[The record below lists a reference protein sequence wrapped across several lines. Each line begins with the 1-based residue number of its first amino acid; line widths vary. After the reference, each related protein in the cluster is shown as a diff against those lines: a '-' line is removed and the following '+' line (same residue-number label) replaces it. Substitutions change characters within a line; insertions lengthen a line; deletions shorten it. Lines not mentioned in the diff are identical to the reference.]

1 MQARIEELERRPMRV
16 HVLVAADPWHEPY
29 IALFPPG
36 GHMPAQCLDAPG
48 LRADLA
54 ALNAAARRL
63 YQVVLDATVPAEALM
78 TTDLPAVSL
87 GTPVGDLLPLLAE
100 GTVDAVP
107 VLRAEMIVGIVTRT
121 DLVAALAR
129 RLALEE
135 G

>member
-1 MQARIEELERRPMRV
+1 MTPLEIYTA
-16 HVLVAADPWHEPY
+16 HVKDGKVEIWAPTQNPESGRGLVA
-29 IALFPPG
+29 
-36 GHMPAQCLDAPG
+36 
-48 LRADLA
+48 R
-54 ALNAAARRL
+54 ALNVDPSAITIHLIRGG
-63 YQVVLDATVPAEALM
+63 DATVPAEALM